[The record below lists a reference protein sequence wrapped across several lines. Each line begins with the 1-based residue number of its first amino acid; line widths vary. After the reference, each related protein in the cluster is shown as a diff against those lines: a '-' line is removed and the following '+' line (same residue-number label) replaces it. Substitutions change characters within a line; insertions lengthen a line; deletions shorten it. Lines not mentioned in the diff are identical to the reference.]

1 MAKEFNKKFMHP
13 TRRKLVD
20 MVLTGGDYQ
29 KEAFVSFA
37 GADKEIIKRK
47 VGEKWTDENG
57 KVIVE
62 PLAPIESE
70 NTTQE
75 II

>member
-37 GADKEIIKRK
+37 GADKR
-47 VGEKWTDENG
+47 
-57 KVIVE
+57 
-62 PLAPIESE
+62 
-70 NTTQE
+70 
-75 II
+75 